1 MDNQVRAVVL
11 IAIGVFILGL
21 AIGQFIVFSVFDVR
35 YKTKPETVPP
45 VEFCDQHNCLVESST
60 RQSEAQVLA
69 AEFRD
74 VGWHYEAAEL
84 EQVARDN
91 GIW

>member
-1 MDNQVRAVVL
+1 MVKAIIL
-11 IAIGVFILGL
+11 IAIGAFVLGL

-35 YKTKPETVPP
+35 YKTVPEVPP
-45 VEFCDQHNCLVESST
+45 VEFCDQHNCLVESSA

-74 VGWHYEAAEL
+74 VGWHYEADEL

>member
-1 MDNQVRAVVL
+1 MSNEVKATIL
-11 IAIGVFILGL
+11 IAIGVFVLGL
-21 AIGQFIVFSVFDVR
+21 AVGQFIVFSVFDVR

-45 VEFCDQHNCLVESST
+45 VEFCDQHNCLVESSA
-60 RQSEAQVLA
+60 QNSEAQVLA

-74 VGWHYEAAEL
+74 VGWYYEADEL
-84 EQVARDN
+84 ERVARDE